1 MTKKVNPEL
10 FRIKKYNFINTPNI
24 NFFDST
30 NQFYYIKRNIYFF
43 IKYFK
48 KYKYFIFYFK
58 LQRNTFKTFKI
69 FFFGY
74 FLKFNNFFFLKKKN
88 F

>member
-10 FRIKKYNFINTPNI
+10 FRIKKYNFINAPNI

-58 LQRNTFKTFKI
+58 LKRNTFKTFKI

-74 FLKFNNFFFLKKKN
+74 FLKSNNFFF
-88 F
+88 